1 MRWYWKMGQTMNNKE
16 AELLNRADG
25 YIDTL
30 QQGHDL
36 IAEIVAER
44 KKTMIEMQMTDN
56 HAMWQQLADYR
67 HNLSLAKRQ
76 VQSKMQKIV
85 IAKRGGRNALR
96 FK

>member
-1 MRWYWKMGQTMNNKE
+1 MRWYWKMGQKMSDLIE
-16 AELLNRADG
+16 RADG

-30 QQGHDL
+30 EQGHAL
-36 IAEIVAER
+36 VSEIVAER

-67 HNLSLAKRQ
+67 HDLSLAKRQ

-96 FK
+96 FQ

>member
-1 MRWYWKMGQTMNNKE
+1 MSD
-16 AELLNRADG
+16 LIDRADG

-30 QQGHDL
+30 EQGHAL
-36 IAEIVAER
+36 VAEIVAER
-44 KKTMIEMQMTDN
+44 KKTMIEMQMTDS
-56 HAMWQQLADYR
+56 HVMWQELADYR

-96 FK
+96 FQ

>member
-1 MRWYWKMGQTMNNKE
+1 MVS
-16 AELLNRADG
+16 LLDRADG

-30 QQGHDL
+30 EQGHAL
-36 IAEIVAER
+36 VAEIVAER
-44 KKTMIEMQMTDN
+44 KKTMVEMQMTDS
-56 HAMWQQLADYR
+56 HVMWQELADYR

-96 FK
+96 FQ